1 MAYKFQS
8 GDATLSGSVTLVR
21 YQDLLFDVNAASD
34 IGTAAKKA
42 RVVHT
47 VRQTASVGIS
57 GSAIYADKFYGN
69 GAGITGISSD
79 SAKTTGSAQNVDLD
93 IVLVQGAGSG
103 KTLAVDSNT
112 KSQFNPSTN
121 KMTLGGELSLV
132 GKLSQSMGNA
142 ITGSQFLFRGG
153 TGGEQSFLQL
163 DGNGLLWADSSNAD
177 ACTITYGGAI
187 SASSN
192 ANIGGT
198 LSVNKNAFQVAADG
212 EVSLLAGKNV
222 YFGGDGSALKISGQG
237 SQLSIFGANA
247 AFNGNV
253 IPDSDNSVDLGTS
266 AKQWR
271 DLYVNRI
278 AYLDQVGTAL
288 DRGPVFATTL
298 SASSTLDV
306 HGATAL
312 KGTIKPSGVADN
324 AFAASASLLYIDAG
338 GFAKKDTFSDVMTVA
353 AGTAATTALKA
364 TSGVLSLDIANLSAE
379 VIATGDKIV
388 FNDAGDNGLH
398 SETVDDLFTK
408 GLSLVTETPI
418 ALANDYIT
426 FLDGGATGDGKKVK
440 AKSFVAAMADGT
452 TITSS
457 NGVLSVVG
465 AQNIDV
471 NTFAVNNASVVLQA
485 GLNYATASL
494 ASARTYALP
503 ASPANGDLVYVKF
516 AALGGNVATLSGS
529 GTQTIDGQSTVNV
542 NSDRAAVSLVYS
554 GGNKW
559 LLF

>member
-57 GSAIYADKFYGN
+57 GSAIYANKFYGN

-112 KSQFNPSTN
+112 KLQFNPSTN

-198 LSVNKNAFQVAADG
+198 LSVNKNAFKVAADG

-324 AFAASASLLYIDAG
+324 AFAASASVMFIDG
-338 GFAKKDTFSDVMTVA
+338 GGLIKKDTFADVMTVA

-471 NTFAVNNASVVLQA
+471 NTFKVNNASVVLQA

-542 NSDRAAVSLVYS
+542 NSDRAAVSLVYQGS
-554 GGNKW
+554 NKW

>member
-57 GSAIYADKFYGN
+57 GSAIYANKFYGN

-112 KSQFNPSTN
+112 KLQFNPSTN
-121 KMTLGGELSLV
+121 KMSLGGELSLV

-324 AFAASASLLYIDAG
+324 AFAASASVMFIDG
-338 GFAKKDTFSDVMTVA
+338 GGLIKKDTFADVMTVA

>member
-57 GSAIYADKFYGN
+57 GSAIYANKFYGN

-112 KSQFNPSTN
+112 KLQFNPSTN

-324 AFAASASLLYIDAG
+324 AFAASASVMFIDG
-338 GFAKKDTFSDVMTVA
+338 GGLIKKDTFADVMTVA

>member
-34 IGTAAKKA
+34 IGSAAKKA

-57 GSAIYADKFYGN
+57 GSAIYANKFYGN

-112 KSQFNPSTN
+112 KLQFNPSTN

-324 AFAASASLLYIDAG
+324 AFAASASVMFIDG
-338 GFAKKDTFSDVMTVA
+338 GGLIKKDTFADVMTVA

>member
-1 MAYKFQS
+1 M
-8 GDATLSGSVTLVR
+8 
-21 YQDLLFDVNAASD
+21 
-34 IGTAAKKA
+34 
-42 RVVHT
+42 
-47 VRQTASVGIS
+47 
-57 GSAIYADKFYGN
+57 
-69 GAGITGISSD
+69 
-79 SAKTTGSAQNVDLD
+79 
-93 IVLVQGAGSG
+93 
-103 KTLAVDSNT
+103 
-112 KSQFNPSTN
+112 
-121 KMTLGGELSLV
+121 
-132 GKLSQSMGNA
+132 
-142 ITGSQFLFRGG
+142 
-153 TGGEQSFLQL
+153 
-163 DGNGLLWADSSNAD
+163 
-177 ACTITYGGAI
+177 
-187 SASSN
+187 
-192 ANIGGT
+192 
-198 LSVNKNAFQVAADG
+198 
-212 EVSLLAGKNV
+212 
-222 YFGGDGSALKISGQG
+222 
-237 SQLSIFGANA
+237 
-247 AFNGNV
+247 
-253 IPDSDNSVDLGTS
+253 DLGTS

-324 AFAASASLLYIDAG
+324 AFAASASVMFIDG
-338 GFAKKDTFSDVMTVA
+338 GGLIKKDTFADVMTVA

>member
-57 GSAIYADKFYGN
+57 GSAIYANKFYGN

-112 KSQFNPSTN
+112 KLQFNPSTN

-163 DGNGLLWADSSNAD
+163 DGNGLLWTDSSNAD

-324 AFAASASLLYIDAG
+324 AFAASASVMFIDG
-338 GFAKKDTFSDVMTVA
+338 GGLIKKDTFADVMTVA

>member
-1 MAYKFQS
+1 MN
-8 GDATLSGSVTLVR
+8 G
-21 YQDLLFDVNAASD
+21 
-34 IGTAAKKA
+34 IGY
-42 RVVHT
+42 
-47 VRQTASVGIS
+47 I
-57 GSAIYADKFYGN
+57 
-69 GAGITGISSD
+69 
-79 SAKTTGSAQNVDLD
+79 
-93 IVLVQGAGSG
+93 
-103 KTLAVDSNT
+103 
-112 KSQFNPSTN
+112 
-121 KMTLGGELSLV
+121 
-132 GKLSQSMGNA
+132 
-142 ITGSQFLFRGG
+142 
-153 TGGEQSFLQL
+153 
-163 DGNGLLWADSSNAD
+163 
-177 ACTITYGGAI
+177 
-187 SASSN
+187 
-192 ANIGGT
+192 
-198 LSVNKNAFQVAADG
+198 
-212 EVSLLAGKNV
+212 
-222 YFGGDGSALKISGQG
+222 
-237 SQLSIFGANA
+237 
-247 AFNGNV
+247 
-253 IPDSDNSVDLGTS
+253 
-266 AKQWR
+266 
-271 DLYVNRI
+271 
-278 AYLDQVGTAL
+278 DQVGTAL
-288 DRGPVFATTL
+288 DRGPVFATKL
-298 SASSTLDV
+298 SASTTLDV
-306 HGATAL
+306 HGATDL
-312 KGTIKPSGVADN
+312 KGTFTPSGVADN
-324 AFAASASLLYIDAG
+324 AFAASASLLYVDDG
-338 GFAKKDTFSDVMTVA
+338 GLAKKDSFGDIMTVA

-364 TSGVLSLDIANLSAE
+364 TSGVLSLDIANLTAE

-494 ASARTYALP
+494 ASNRTYALP